1 MTARGVLAPREYAVR
16 QKKARKPKPAPALIK
31 HEQIGFDRVGLQSS
45 GALESDVAE
54 PPTLDNEALEFFD
67 KWRFIFPDGD
77 PFNDGF
83 FGSDMEGEVPDFD
96 GGNPPAEWDE
106 AYENMKP
113 AFRLVSR
120 WMTEPKF
127 HSFWRMLFHGQVK
140 TVHRSAHKRRTML
153 DEKEIKYYEARR
165 NTTDSFNNINHFFCF
180 KPLSHAWAETR
191 SQSVP
196 VYVLDETE
204 PDLGHLGGSFVSM
217 TFLHEDFLRLS
228 HTEFPHTTK
237 SQQLRFLYFLAIT
250 IAHEMAHLTWQHAWA
265 LRYDHEYGNGNSA
278 KKPLDWEPY
287 FYLDDAIPRD
297 YNHNEL
303 GIAWECF
310 MFGGRIQPLNQSP
323 SPFVPDGLAV
333 LPMDMVRDTHFWDP
347 QCRIAPLETAWI
359 SNQFSE
365 AWWRR
370 YGKSGK
376 PGRPRLAPVR
386 ATVNRTMD
394 SDVFRNNEHDMGSEA
409 QRVANHIVGGSPG
422 HRFVEDRNDTWML
435 TGVVGSLWP
444 RGRRHLDYCHTQ

>member
-1 MTARGVLAPREYAVR
+1 
-16 QKKARKPKPAPALIK
+16 
-31 HEQIGFDRVGLQSS
+31 
-45 GALESDVAE
+45 
-54 PPTLDNEALEFFD
+54 
-67 KWRFIFPDGD
+67 
-77 PFNDGF
+77 
-83 FGSDMEGEVPDFD
+83 
-96 GGNPPAEWDE
+96 
-106 AYENMKP
+106 
-113 AFRLVSR
+113 
-120 WMTEPKF
+120 
-127 HSFWRMLFHGQVK
+127 
-140 TVHRSAHKRRTML
+140 ML
-153 DEKEIKYYEARR
+153 DKDEIEIKYSGWSD
-165 NTTDSFNNINHFFCF
+165 TIDSYDLINHFFRF
-180 KPLSHAWAETR
+180 QPISHAWAETR

-196 VYVLDETE
+196 EFVQDETLPE
-204 PDLGHLGGSFVSM
+204 SWYLGGSFVSM

-228 HTEFPHTTK
+228 YTEFPHATK

-265 LRYDHEYGNGNSA
+265 VRFEKHAGDMNST
-278 KKPLDWEPY
+278 KPVLDWEPY
-287 FYLDDAIPRD
+287 FYLDDVIPRD

-333 LPMDMVRDTHFWDP
+333 LPMNMVRETYFWDP

-370 YGKSGK
+370 YGTRGK

-386 ATVNRTMD
+386 ATVNRTID
-394 SDVFRNNEHDMGSEA
+394 SGVFRNNEFDMGSEA

-422 HRFVEDRNDTWML
+422 HRFVQSRDDTWLL
-435 TGVVGSLWP
+435 TGVVRSLWP
-444 RGRRHLDYCHTQ
+444 RDRLNYPFVPGYPDMKVHSGRPTRLRPRGITPSDDSLEALEGAWIELEGHQVWQRFTN